1 MPAFGLVVNGK
12 NEILLIQRGYGK
24 DRGKWSLPGGMR
36 DRGESLKQAAVR
48 ETLEETGIKM
58 SADTLYYRN
67 KSGRLEIWRGRD
79 RGGRLRFQRKECWDA
94 KWFQPDM
101 LPHDDM
107 LAFGPD
113 KIVIG
118 KWAREIRGSRRVHFP
133 RVQMRRAGF
142 ALVVNDR
149 LEVLLVREEGRQR
162 RGKWRLPG
170 GAIQKG
176 EKRSDVATRETR
188 KAAVV
193 AIAVRSVYYENRHHA
208 RIYLAE
214 SVGDQVIGSGAK
226 WFPLSGLPPDEN
238 LAFAV
243 DVRTIEKW
251 ASKNGID
258 RP

>member
-1 MPAFGLVVNGK
+1 MPAFGFVVNSK

-36 DRGESLKQAAVR
+36 DRGESLKRAAVR

-67 KSGRLEIWRGRD
+67 KGGSLETWRGRD
-79 RGGRLRFQRKECWDA
+79 RGGRLKIQRKECWDA

-101 LPHDDM
+101 LPHDEM

-118 KWAREIRGSRRVHFP
+118 KWARENRGSRRVHYP

-142 ALVVNDR
+142 ALVVNER
-149 LEVLLVREEGRQR
+149 LEVLLVREEGKQR
-162 RGKWRLPG
+162 RGYWRLPG
-170 GAIQKG
+170 GATRKG
-176 EKRSDVATRETR
+176 EKRSAAASRETR
-188 KAAVV
+188 NATGVT
-193 AIAVRSVYYENRHHA
+193 IAVQSLYYESRHRA
-208 RIYLAE
+208 RIYRAE
-214 SVGDQVIGSGAK
+214 SVGGQGIGSDAK
-226 WFPLSGLPPDEN
+226 WFPLTGLPSDEN

-251 ASKNGID
+251 ASENGGS
-258 RP
+258 RR